1 MRLGLVLRPGTE
13 ADDARVAEQ
22 HACALVAVDTDR
34 GGAFPAAAA
43 VAVATRHVRVVVPV
57 HLGTD
62 HPVTLAEDVA
72 VLDNLSGGRVVALV
86 DTGDLDAEA
95 AAEDLAL
102 LRASLRARPVR
113 HQGPRW
119 QVPAGIDGHEAP
131 EAVEVTPKPVQV
143 SVPLWLTGAAA
154 PALASTGGV
163 VLLASG
169 TVAPDATADVQPALL
184 EVGGT
189 EASLDADRDAIVAL
203 AAAGATHTLLRAPD
217 PNVAAPLVARF
228 LIPEVGMTGF
238 PRVVAETM
246 LPPEWPGPARYV
258 GGPEDRGAGLGE
270 GVRA

>member
-43 VAVATRHVRVVVPV
+43 AAVATRHVRIVVPV
-57 HLGTD
+57 HLGAD

-113 HQGPRW
+113 HRGARW

-143 SVPLWLTGAAA
+143 SVPLWLTGATSAPLAA
-154 PALASTGGV
+154 TTGLV
-163 VLLASG
+163 VLGSS
-169 TVAPDATADVQPALL
+169 VAHLDADADVQPAILD
-184 EVGGT
+184 VGGT
-189 EASLDADRDAIVAL
+189 EASLDADRDAVSAL

-217 PNVAAPLVARF
+217 PVVAAPLVARF

-246 LPPEWPGPARYV
+246 LPPTWPGPARYV
-258 GGPEDRGAGLGE
+258 GGPEDRGADVVKGA
-270 GVRA
+270 RA

>member
-13 ADDARVAEQ
+13 SDEARVAEQ

-43 VAVATRHVRVVVPV
+43 VAVATRHVRIVVPV
-57 HLGTD
+57 HLGAD

-86 DTGDLDAEA
+86 DTGDLDQEA
-95 AAEDLAL
+95 AAEDLSL

-113 HQGPRW
+113 HRGARW
-119 QVPAGIDGHEAP
+119 QVPAGIEGHEAP
-131 EAVEVTPKPVQV
+131 DAVEVTPKPVQV

-154 PALASTGGV
+154 PVLGASSGV
-163 VLLASG
+163 VVLADAAVG
-169 TVAPDATADVQPALL
+169 PDAMADVQPALL
-184 EVGGT
+184 EIGGT
-189 EASLDADRDAIVAL
+189 EATLDADRDAVVAL

-217 PNVAAPLVARF
+217 PTGAAPLVARF

-246 LPPEWPGPARYV
+246 LPPTWPGPARYV
-258 GGPEDRGAGLGE
+258 GGPEDRGADVVKGA
-270 GVRA
+270 RA